1 MTKITKLC
9 PSNSRGS
16 FDFGWLNSKHTFS
29 FGQYYNPDF
38 MEFSHL
44 RVINEDVVQGNT
56 GFDFHG
62 HKDMEIF
69 TYMLQG
75 TLTHGDNLG
84 NKENINEG
92 CYQLMSAGKGIL
104 HSEYNY
110 ANQPAHLLQIW
121 IKPNSFGGKPEY
133 KTFAPHKK
141 GEWCLLA
148 SDKTAGENIGRIKQE
163 AEIYALNSLDLKSIK
178 LPYQS
183 RQNSWLHIAQ
193 GKIEFLGK
201 EFSTGDALGFSLD
214 GIEEI
219 KFKEPSILLLF
230 AL

>member
-1 MTKITKLC
+1 MTKIIKLC

-16 FDFGWLNSKHTFS
+16 FDFGWLKSKHTFS

-56 GFDFHG
+56 GFDLHG
-62 HKDMEIF
+62 HKNMEIF
-69 TYMLQG
+69 TYILSG

-84 NKENINEG
+84 NKENIDEG
-92 CYQLMSAGKGIL
+92 CYQLMSAGTGIL

-110 ANQPAHLLQIW
+110 TDKPVHLLQIW
-121 IKPNSFGGKPEY
+121 IKPNVMASKPEY

-148 SDKTAGENIGRIKQE
+148 SDKIKDKNIGKIKQD
-163 AEIYALNSLDLKSIK
+163 AEIYAIHSLDLSEIK
-178 LPYQS
+178 LPYQI
-183 RQNSWLHIAQ
+183 RENSWLHIAQ
-193 GKIEFLGK
+193 GKIEFLGE
-201 EFSTGDALGFSLD
+201 EFSSGDAVGFSLD
-214 GIEEI
+214 GIEKI
-219 KFKEPSILLLF
+219 KFKEASILLLF

>member
-9 PSNSRGS
+9 PANSRGA
-16 FDFGWLNSKHTFS
+16 FDFGWLKSKHTFS

-110 ANQPAHLLQIW
+110 ADKPAHLLQIW

-148 SDKTAGENIGRIKQE
+148 SDKIAGENIGIIKQE
-163 AEIYALNSLDLKSIK
+163 AEIYAINSLNLKSIK

-183 RQNSWLHIAQ
+183 RENSWLHIAQ
-193 GKIEFLGK
+193 GKIEFLGQ
-201 EFSTGDALGFSLD
+201 EFTSGDALGFSLD
-214 GIEEI
+214 DIEEI

>member
-9 PSNSRGS
+9 LSNSRGT
-16 FDFGWLNSKHTFS
+16 FDFGWLKSKHTFS

-44 RVINEDVVQGNT
+44 RVINEDIVAPHT
-56 GFDFHG
+56 GFDMHP

-69 TYMLQG
+69 TYILEG

-84 NKENINEG
+84 NKENINVG
-92 CYQLMSAGKGIL
+92 CYQLMSAGTGIV

-110 ANQPAHLLQIW
+110 GDVPTHLLQIW
-121 IKPNSFGGKPEY
+121 IKPNVFGGKPEY
-133 KTFAPHKK
+133 KTFNPHKK

-148 SDKTAGENIGRIKQE
+148 SDKKTGADIGKIKQN
-163 AEIYALNSLDLKSIK
+163 AEIYAINSLNLKSIK
-178 LPYQS
+178 LPQTHK
-183 RQNSWLHIAQ
+183 NSWLQVAS

-201 EFSTGDALGFSLD
+201 EFVSGD
-214 GIEEI
+214 GIGFELNNTEEV
-219 KFKEPSILLLF
+219 KFIYPSILLLF
-230 AL
+230 GL

>member
-9 PSNSRGS
+9 LSNSRGAV
-16 FDFGWLNSKHTFS
+16 DLGWLKSNHTFS
-29 FGQYYNPDF
+29 FGQYYNPNF

-44 RVINEDVVQGNT
+44 RVINEDIVQGNT
-56 GFDFHG
+56 GFGLHP

-69 TYMLQG
+69 TYILQG

-84 NKENINEG
+84 NRENINEG
-92 CYQLMSAGKGIL
+92 CYQLMSAGTGIV

-110 ANQPAHLLQIW
+110 SNQPVHLLQIW

-148 SDKTAGENIGRIKQE
+148 SDKMNGENIGKIKQE
-163 AEIYALNSLDLKSIK
+163 AEIYAINSLDLNSIK
-178 LPYQS
+178 LPYNS
-183 RQNSWLHIAQ
+183 RKNSWLHVAQ

-201 EFSTGDALGFSLD
+201 EFASGDALGFELD
-214 GIEEI
+214 EIVEI